1 MTIRISISKRDRE
14 RTLICGAVILQPRY
28 VLNFNDPRTGKRRQ
42 LFFRSQREAIARRDS
57 ILAAIA
63 SNSYSEYRSQMTVE
77 GAVEHWL
84 ENRRTEVKVS
94 TWKTYRQISTNCIIG
109 PTFLHPPSWHSSG
122 FNGLSRA
129 YAFQPK
135 MCEKR

>member
-1 MTIRISISKRDRE
+1 MIMRRDHDHSNIR
-14 RTLICGAVILQPRY
+14 LQEGSQTHTHLWGGDLPARY

-63 SNSYSEYRSQMTVE
+63 TNSYSESRNQMTVG

-84 ENRRTEVKVS
+84 ENRRAEVKPS
-94 TWKTYRQISTNCIIG
+94 T
-109 PTFLHPPSWHSSG
+109 
-122 FNGLSRA
+122 
-129 YAFQPK
+129 
-135 MCEKR
+135 